1 MRWNDVVTLF
11 RTVFWRIRAHEKERG
26 RFASRGVARA
36 RALDGFVYLNRCS
49 QNHQTVSTSVQ
60 FWVYFMDEH
69 VQRLRDGC
77 HGVHTRTI
85 RYRSVH
91 LAKSQRVSNARLS
104 LRECHDWFV
113 QFHFERRNHAS
124 ARVLSVRVDGLAH
137 GINTHVHQRF
147 SEDEVKTGTE
157 EENKLII
164 IECSILLLAL
174 LEEHYLYIYLL

>member
-36 RALDGFVYLNRCS
+36 RALDGFVCLNRCS
-49 QNHQTVSTSVQ
+49 QNHQTVSASVQ

-91 LAKSQRVSNARLS
+91 LAKSQRVSNARIS

-113 QFHFERRNHAS
+113 QFYFERRNHAS

-157 EENKLII
+157 EENELII
-164 IECSILLLAL
+164 IERSILLAL